1 MGFSK
6 TAYTRWIEG
15 NFCNPMFPDLYFKN
29 CFKRFNKKWK
39 KQFGW
44 PLFLPLIEEDEHRYK
59 TLHCLTTENNH
70 SDFDEQI
77 LSMTKLI
84 IDSFNQKCIQ
94 SEIDDF
100 NPDVES
106 YLKQKNF
113 SSSTELKAG
122 IDKFQAF
129 LLSKGMNCPDM
140 VDFLRKVQ
148 SLRSNSVAHR
158 KSNKRKDLV
167 KLYEYFKLDEFSE
180 QQVLEDIF
188 VKMVMTLKTLEK
200 YFMPQTSDN
209 NE

>member
-1 MGFSK
+1 MLRNLG
-6 TAYTRWIEG
+6 
-15 NFCNPMFPDLYFKN
+15 
-29 CFKRFNKKWK
+29 
-39 KQFGW
+39 
-44 PLFLPLIEEDEHRYK
+44 
-59 TLHCLTTENNH
+59 
-70 SDFDEQI
+70 
-77 LSMTKLI
+77 
-84 IDSFNQKCIQ
+84 
-94 SEIDDF
+94 
-100 NPDVES
+100 

-158 KSNKRKDLV
+158 KSNKRKDLA

-209 NE
+209 NK

>member
-1 MGFSK
+1 
-6 TAYTRWIEG
+6 
-15 NFCNPMFPDLYFKN
+15 MFPDLYFKS
-29 CFKRFNKKWK
+29 CFKQFNKKWEN
-39 KQFGW
+39 QFGW
-44 PLFLPLIEEDEHRYK
+44 PLFLPLVEEDEHRYK

-77 LSMTKLI
+77 LSMTKLV

-94 SEIDDF
+94 SEIDDS

-129 LLSKGMNCPDM
+129 LLSEGMNCPDM

-158 KSNKRKDLV
+158 KSNKRKDLA

-200 YFMPQTSDN
+200 FFMPQTSDN